1 MTFRKDS
8 NWRTRGTPVVIHMPS
23 KQPPKNRSTDG
34 ETIRRWPIVA
44 ITATCK
50 YLSEAIRVL
59 GQSYSIY
66 DDRGSQ

>member
-1 MTFRKDS
+1 MTFRRDS
-8 NWRTRGTPVVIHMPS
+8 NWLTRGTPVVMHMPS

-34 ETIRRWPIVA
+34 EKIRRWPFVV

-50 YLSEAIRVL
+50 YLSEGIRVL

-66 DDRGSQ
+66 DDRG

>member
-1 MTFRKDS
+1 MTFRKDR
-8 NWRTRGTPVVIHMPS
+8 NWPTPGTPVVIHKPS
-23 KQPPKNRSTDG
+23 RQPSKNRSTDG
-34 ETIRRWPIVA
+34 EKIRRWPIVV

-50 YLSEAIRVL
+50 YLSEGIRVL